1 MKKTISLFLILSFLM
16 GCSAKPQVSF
26 TKEDASLTVE
36 SKTIT
41 PGMKYTT
48 PSIPDWVTFTELTSC
63 AYKGN
68 DKVYE
73 YDDFTLYTYS
83 DGTDDYI
90 LSIELNS
97 SLSTSKGIK
106 IGSTKEAVLKA
117 YGEEYTTKIL
127 NVIYT
132 DGQVNITFLIV
143 EDKVSAISLNYRP
156 E

>member
-1 MKKTISLFLILSFLM
+1 MKKIISLLFILSLFL
-16 GCSAKPQVSF
+16 GCSAKPKLSF
-26 TKEDASLTVE
+26 IKEDAALTVE
-36 SKTIT
+36 SKTIS

-48 PSIPDWVTFTELTSC
+48 PEIPDWLTFTELTSC

-73 YDDFTLYTYS
+73 YGGFTLYTYS
-83 DGTDDYI
+83 DGIDDYI
-90 LSIELNS
+90 LSIELDS

-106 IGSTKEAVLKA
+106 IGSTKEDVLKA
-117 YGEEYTTKIL
+117 YGDDYTTKIL

-132 DGQVNITFLIV
+132 DGQVNLTFLIV
-143 EDKVSAISLNYRP
+143 ENKVSAISLNYRP

>member
-1 MKKTISLFLILSFLM
+1 MKKITSLLLIIGLLF
-16 GCSAKPQVSF
+16 GCASKADAGFVKA
-26 TKEDASLTVE
+26 DASLTVE
-36 SKTIT
+36 SKTVN

-48 PSIPDWVTFTELTSC
+48 PTIPDWVTFTELTSC

-83 DGTDDYI
+83 DGTDDYV
-90 LSIELNS
+90 LSIELKS

-106 IGSTKEAVLKA
+106 IGSSKADVIKA
-117 YGEEYTTKIL
+117 YGEDYTTKIL

>member
-1 MKKTISLFLILSFLM
+1 MKKIISLLLIIGLLI
-16 GCSAKPQVSF
+16 GCTAKPQVSF

-36 SKTIT
+36 SKTIN

-48 PSIPDWVTFTELTSC
+48 PLIPNWVTFTELTSC

>member
-1 MKKTISLFLILSFLM
+1 MKKITSLLLIITLLL
-16 GCSAKPQVSF
+16 GCTAKAEVSF
-26 TKEDASLTVE
+26 SKEDASLTVE
-36 SKTIT
+36 SKTIS

-48 PSIPDWVTFTELTSC
+48 PTIPNWVTFTELTSC

-73 YDDFTLYTYS
+73 YGGFTLYTYS

-97 SLSTSKGIK
+97 SLSTSKGIQ
-106 IGSTKEAVLKA
+106 IGSTKADVLKA
-117 YGEEYTTKIL
+117 YGEDYTTKIL

-132 DGQVNITFLIV
+132 DGQVNLTFLIV

>member
-1 MKKTISLFLILSFLM
+1 MKKITSLLLIIGLLF
-16 GCSAKPQVSF
+16 GCASKAEAGFV
-26 TKEDASLTVE
+26 KEDASLTVE
-36 SKTIT
+36 SKTVN

-48 PSIPDWVTFTELTSC
+48 PTIPNWVTFTELTSC

-83 DGTDDYI
+83 DGTDDYV

-106 IGSTKEAVLKA
+106 IGSSKADVIKA
-117 YGEEYTTKIL
+117 YGEDYTTKIL